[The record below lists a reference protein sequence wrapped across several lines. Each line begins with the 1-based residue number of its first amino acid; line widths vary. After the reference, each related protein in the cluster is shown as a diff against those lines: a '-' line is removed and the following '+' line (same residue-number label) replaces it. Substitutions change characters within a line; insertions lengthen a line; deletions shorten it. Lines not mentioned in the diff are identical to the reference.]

1 MQRPSAHPDD
11 PHYVHRTGWLR
22 AAVLGANDG
31 IVSVSSLILGVA
43 AATPETGPIMVAGV
57 AGLVAGAMSM
67 AAGEYVSVSS
77 QADTEAADL
86 ARERGELA
94 DMPEFELAELTGI
107 YVARGLPEPL
117 ARQVAEALTGHDAL
131 GAHARDELGL
141 AEMHRARPVQ
151 AALTSAATFAVGAA
165 LPLLAAALLP
175 LGSLAIGVSVAALL
189 FLILLGAVG
198 AKAGGAPVGKGV
210 LRVTFWGVLAMAATY
225 AIGSLF
231 GTSVG

>member
-1 MQRPSAHPDD
+1 
-11 PHYVHRTGWLR
+11 
-22 AAVLGANDG
+22 
-31 IVSVSSLILGVA
+31 
-43 AATPETGPIMVAGV
+43 
-57 AGLVAGAMSM
+57 
-67 AAGEYVSVSS
+67 
-77 QADTEAADL
+77 
-86 ARERGELA
+86 
-94 DMPEFELAELTGI
+94 
-107 YVARGLPEPL
+107 
-117 ARQVAEALTGHDAL
+117 
-131 GAHARDELGL
+131 
-141 AEMHRARPVQ
+141 MHRARPVQ